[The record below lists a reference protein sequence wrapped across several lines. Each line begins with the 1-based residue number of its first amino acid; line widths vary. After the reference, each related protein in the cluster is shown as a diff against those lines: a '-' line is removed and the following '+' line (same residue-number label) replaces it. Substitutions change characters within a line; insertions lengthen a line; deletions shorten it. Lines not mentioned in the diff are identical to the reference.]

1 MRDDGVTLAKSAVTR
16 GSARHPF
23 NKPLKMY
30 APAGVRTDLASK
42 TIRTPYAD
50 AGAFAALAKSIC
62 VMRATRSLNASN
74 ESARRA

>member
-16 GSARHPF
+16 GSARQPF
-23 NKPLKMY
+23 SNPLKMY

-42 TIRTPYAD
+42 TIRTDY
-50 AGAFAALAKSIC
+50 AGADTFATVGKSSC
-62 VMRATRSLNASN
+62 VMRATRSLKASK